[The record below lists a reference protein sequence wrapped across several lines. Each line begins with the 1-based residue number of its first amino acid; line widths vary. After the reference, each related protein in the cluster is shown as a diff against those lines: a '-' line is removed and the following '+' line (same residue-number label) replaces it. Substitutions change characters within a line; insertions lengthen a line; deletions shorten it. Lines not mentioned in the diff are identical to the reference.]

1 MGRDVRDR
9 LRKLTIAPLG
19 IATLAL
25 LNERPMH
32 PYEMFQTLLSR
43 HEDRVVKVR
52 PGSLYHTVARLADDG
67 LVRAAGTEREGN
79 RPERTTYEITAE
91 GRDVLQEQLID
102 LLATPAEEYPVF
114 PLALTEAHNVEPG
127 LLADLLR
134 RRLLRLRG
142 DLASYEAGLEA
153 VTAKDL
159 HEAYWLDLTYLRG
172 LLAAQVDWLEGTIA
186 RLESGELTW
195 SVETQNPPNHE
206 TPKELS

>member
-1 MGRDVRDR
+1 MRDR
-9 LRKLTIAPLG
+9 LRKLKVAPLG

-25 LNERPMH
+25 LNEHPMH

-67 LVRAAGTEREGN
+67 LVRSAGTDREGN
-79 RPERTTYEITAE
+79 RPERTTYEITDD

-142 DLASYEAGLEA
+142 DLASYEAGLDA

-159 HEAYWLDLTYLRG
+159 HEAYWLDLTYLRDQ
-172 LLAAQVDWLEGTIA
+172 LAAQVDWLQRTID
-186 RLESGELTW
+186 RLESGELSW
-195 SVETQNPPNHE
+195 VARDPKNPQTRE
-206 TPKELS
+206 GTKDLS

>member
-1 MGRDVRDR
+1 
-9 LRKLTIAPLG
+9 LG

-25 LNERPMH
+25 LNEHPMH

-67 LVRAAGTEREGN
+67 LVRSAGTDREGN
-79 RPERTTYEITAE
+79 RPERTTYEITDD

-102 LLATPAEEYPVF
+102 LLSSPAEEYPVF
-114 PLALTEAHNVEPG
+114 PLALTEAHNIEPR

-142 DLASYEAGLEA
+142 DLASYEAGLDA

-159 HEAYWLDLTYLRG
+159 HEAYWLDLTYLRD
-172 LLAAQVDWLEGTIA
+172 LLAAQVDWLQRTID
-186 RLESGELTW
+186 RLESGELGWAARDSKNPQTRE
-195 SVETQNPPNHE
+195 ET
-206 TPKELS
+206 KDLS

>member
-1 MGRDVRDR
+1 MRDR
-9 LRKLTIAPLG
+9 LRKLKVAPLG

-25 LNERPMH
+25 LNEHPMH

-67 LVRAAGTEREGN
+67 LVRSAGTDREGN
-79 RPERTTYEITAE
+79 RPERTTYEITDD

-142 DLASYEAGLEA
+142 DLASYEAGLDS

-159 HEAYWLDLTYLRG
+159 HEAYWLDLTYLRDQ
-172 LLAAQVDWLEGTIA
+172 LAAQVDWLQRTID
-186 RLESGELTW
+186 RLESGELSW
-195 SVETQNPPNHE
+195 VARDPKNPQTRE
-206 TPKELS
+206 GTKDLS

>member
-1 MGRDVRDR
+1 MRDR
-9 LRKLTIAPLG
+9 SRKLKIPPLG

-67 LVRAAGTEREGN
+67 LVRAVGTEREGN
-79 RPERTTYEITAE
+79 RPERTTYEITDE
-91 GRDVLQEQLID
+91 GCDVLQEQLID

-114 PLALTEAHNVEPG
+114 PLALTEVHNVDPG
-127 LLADLLR
+127 LLAHLLR

-142 DLASYEAGLEA
+142 DLASYEAGLDA
-153 VTAKDL
+153 VAAKDL
-159 HEAYWLDLTYLRG
+159 HEAYWLDLTYFRD
-172 LLAAQVDWLEGTIA
+172 LLAAQVDWLGRTIA
-186 RLESGELTW
+186 RLESGELSW
-195 SVETQNPPNHE
+195 SIDIQNPRNHE
-206 TPKELS
+206 TSKETS

>member
-1 MGRDVRDR
+1 VRDR
-9 LRKLTIAPLG
+9 LRKLKVAPLG

-25 LNERPMH
+25 LNEHPMH

-67 LVRAAGTEREGN
+67 LVRSAGTDREGN
-79 RPERTTYEITAE
+79 RPERTTYEITDD

-142 DLASYEAGLEA
+142 DLASYEAGLDA

-159 HEAYWLDLTYLRG
+159 HEAYWLDLTYLRDQ
-172 LLAAQVDWLEGTIA
+172 LAAQVDWLQRTID
-186 RLESGELTW
+186 RLESGELSW
-195 SVETQNPPNHE
+195 VARDPKNPQTRE
-206 TPKELS
+206 GTKDLS